1 MNVSLARAVRWVV
14 IAAGAV
20 SYPFI
25 AYYSTTPAA
34 ISTMPWL
41 GVATSLTPAL
51 AILLWLTWQ
60 SSKKPALLL
69 LWAAIGLVLWQF
81 WGTLERNFSWA
92 YFIQHAGTNLMLA
105 AMFGATL
112 AQGRQPLCTRFAEAV
127 HRGLTP
133 EMARYSR
140 QVTVAW
146 TLFFVAIS
154 LVSAGLFLL
163 APLEIWSVF
172 ANFLN
177 LPLVL
182 LMFAVEY
189 RVRLYK
195 LPTLEKHS
203 ILDGMLAFWKTQSGR
218 PGASPPL
225 G

>member
-1 MNVSLARAVRWVV
+1 MTISLARAVRWVV

-20 SYPFI
+20 SYPFV
-25 AYYSTTPAA
+25 AHYSTTPEA

-51 AILLWLTWQ
+51 AILLWLTWH

-69 LWAAIGLVLWQF
+69 LWAVIGVGLWQF
-81 WGTLERNFSWA
+81 WGALERNFSWV

-133 EMARYSR
+133 EVERYSR

-146 TLFFVAIS
+146 TLFFVAMSLIS
-154 LVSAGLFLL
+154 AALFIF
-163 APLEIWSVF
+163 APLETWSVF
-172 ANFLN
+172 ANFMN
-177 LPLVL
+177 FPLVL
-182 LMFAVEY
+182 LMFVVEY

-195 LPTLEKHS
+195 MPDAEKHS
-203 ILDGMLAFWKTQSGR
+203 ILDGMRAFWKPQPAR
-218 PGASPPL
+218 PDAPPPL